1 MTFEQYWHLA
11 RNPFDKSLPARD
23 AFATRDFR
31 EATSRLDFL
40 ARAGG
45 IGLITAPP
53 GAGKTYALRAW
64 SGALNPNAASHVYI
78 CLSTVSPVEFYRQLC
93 QGLGIEPACRKSDMF
108 RQVQEHLRYR
118 SVDKGLQ
125 TVVTVDEAQYLSHEI
140 LRDLKML
147 ANFDMDSRD
156 CMALVLAG
164 QPVLADVLCRTA
176 HEALRQRVV
185 VSYAFRGIAADEAA
199 PYVEA
204 MLRRAGAS
212 PTVFDP
218 AAVAAAHGCCNGS
231 VRRLNQV
238 LTGALRIGAQQG
250 AASVD
255 AEMVLSAAQEAS
267 IR

>member
-1 MTFEQYWHLA
+1 MVFEQYWHLA
-11 RNPFDKSLPARD
+11 RNPFDKTLPARD

-45 IGLITAPP
+45 IGLLTAPP

-64 SGALNPNAASHVYI
+64 SSSLNPNSASHVYI

-93 QGLGIEPACRKSDMF
+93 QGLGIEPAYRKSDMF

-156 CMALVLAG
+156 CLALVLAG
-164 QPVLADVLCRTA
+164 QPVLADVLSRTA

-185 VSYAFRGIAADEAA
+185 VNYAFRGIAADEAA

-204 MLRRAGAS
+204 MLRCAGAA
-212 PTVFDP
+212 PTIFDP

-238 LTGALRIGAQQG
+238 LTGALRIGAQQK

-255 AEMVLSAAQEAS
+255 AEMVLSAAGEACML
-267 IR
+267 

>member
-1 MTFEQYWHLA
+1 MRFEQYWHLS
-11 RNPFDKSLPARD
+11 RNPFDKTLPARG

-45 IGLITAPP
+45 IGLLTAPP
-53 GAGKTYALRAW
+53 GAGKTYAMRAW
-64 SGALNPNAASHVYI
+64 AASLNPNSASHVYI

-93 QGLGIEPACRKSDMF
+93 QGLGIEPAHRKSDMF

-118 SVDKGLQ
+118 SVDKGPR
-125 TVVTVDEAQYLSHEI
+125 TVVAVDEAQYLSADI

-156 CMALVLAG
+156 CLALVLAG
-164 QPVLADVLCRTA
+164 QPVLADVLSRSA

-204 MLRRAGAS
+204 MLRCAGAA

-218 AAVAAAHGCCNGS
+218 AAVSAAHGCCNGS
-231 VRRLNQV
+231 VRRPDQV

-255 AEMVLSAAQEAS
+255 AEMVLSAAGEAS
-267 IR
+267 IL

>member
-1 MTFEQYWHLA
+1 MVVEQYWHLA
-11 RNPFDKSLPARD
+11 RNPFDKTLTARD

-45 IGLITAPP
+45 IGLLTAPP

-64 SGALNPNAASHVYI
+64 SSSLNPNSASHVYI

-93 QGLGIEPACRKSDMF
+93 QGLGIEPAYRKSDMF

-125 TVVTVDEAQYLSHEI
+125 TVVTVDEAQYLSSDI

-156 CMALVLAG
+156 CLALVLAG
-164 QPVLADVLCRTA
+164 QLYS
-176 HEALRQRVV
+176 VV
-185 VSYAFRGIAADEAA
+185 
-199 PYVEA
+199 
-204 MLRRAGAS
+204 
-212 PTVFDP
+212 
-218 AAVAAAHGCCNGS
+218 
-231 VRRLNQV
+231 
-238 LTGALRIGAQQG
+238 
-250 AASVD
+250 
-255 AEMVLSAAQEAS
+255 
-267 IR
+267 

>member
-1 MTFEQYWHLA
+1 MVFEQYWHLA
-11 RNPFDKSLPARD
+11 RNPFDKTLPARD

-45 IGLITAPP
+45 IGLLTAPP

-64 SGALNPNAASHVYI
+64 SSSLNPNSASHVYI

-93 QGLGIEPACRKSDMF
+93 QGLGIEPAYRKSDMF

-118 SVDKGLQ
+118 AVDKGLQ
-125 TVVTVDEAQYLSHEI
+125 TVVTLDEAQYLSHEI

-156 CMALVLAG
+156 CLALVLAG
-164 QPVLADVLCRTA
+164 QPVLADVLSRTA
-176 HEALRQRVV
+176 HEALAQRVV
-185 VSYAFRGIAADEAA
+185 VSYAFRGIQADEAA

-204 MLRRAGAS
+204 LLRGAGAS
-212 PTVFDP
+212 PSIFDP

-255 AEMVLSAAQEAS
+255 AEMVLSASQEAS
-267 IR
+267 LR

>member
-1 MTFEQYWHLA
+1 MTFEQYWHLS

-118 SVDKGLQ
+118 AVDKGLQ
-125 TVVTVDEAQYLSHEI
+125 TVVTVDEAQYLSSDI

-156 CMALVLAG
+156 CLALVLAG
-164 QPVLADVLCRTA
+164 QPVLADVLSRTA

-185 VSYAFRGIAADEAA
+185 VNYAFRGIAADEAA

-204 MLRRAGAS
+204 MLRCAGAA
-212 PTVFDP
+212 PTIFDP

-238 LTGALRIGAQQG
+238 LTGALRIGAQQK

-255 AEMVLSAAQEAS
+255 AEMVLSAAGEACML
-267 IR
+267 

>member
-1 MTFEQYWHLA
+1 MLFEQYWHLA
-11 RNPFDKSLPARD
+11 RNPFDKALPARD

-45 IGLITAPP
+45 IGLLTAPP
-53 GAGKTYALRAW
+53 GAGKTYAIRAW
-64 SGALNPNAASHVYI
+64 SSSLNPNSASHVYI

-93 QGLGIEPACRKSDMF
+93 QGLGIEPAHRKVDMF
-108 RQVQEHLRYR
+108 RQVQGHLRYR

-125 TVVTVDEAQYLSHEI
+125 TVVTVDEAQYLSSDI

-164 QPVLADVLCRTA
+164 QPALADVLSRTA
-176 HEALRQRVV
+176 HEALRQRVA

-204 MLRRAGAS
+204 LLRGAGAS
-212 PTVFDP
+212 PDIFDP
-218 AAVAAAHGCCNGS
+218 AAVEAAHGCCNGS
-231 VRRLNQV
+231 LRRLNRV
-238 LTGALRIGAQQG
+238 LTGALRIGAQQR

-255 AEMVLSAAQEAS
+255 AEMVLSAAGEAS
-267 IR
+267 MP